1 MNLIEEHSPTKND
14 EVFFHLLDELEVD
27 WKNRYLNLKE
37 KGLRQK
43 ALLEEQLQKDLG
55 VLNFSIN

>member
-1 MNLIEEHSPTKND
+1 MNLIEEHAPTKND

-43 ALLEEQLQKDLG
+43 ALLEE
-55 VLNFSIN
+55 